1 MREPGEDAML
11 SGQAAL
17 LATVQA
23 ELAQWRAAHPQA
35 SFREL
40 EDAVEAQ
47 LHRVRAVLLTELA
60 AAEPPR
66 PPACP
71 TCGGPLRA
79 KGPHTRR
86 VVLPGEEA
94 VPLTRA
100 YYHCPACR
108 GGVSPPG

>member
-1 MREPGEDAML
+1 M
-11 SGQAAL
+11 

-23 ELAQWRAAHPQA
+23 ELARWRATHPQA

-40 EDAVEAQ
+40 EDAVEGQ
-47 LHRVRAVLLTELA
+47 LQRVRAALLAELA

-66 PPACP
+66 PAVCPA
-71 TCGGPLRA
+71 CGGPLRA
-79 KGPHTRR
+79 KGQHTRR

-94 VPLTRA
+94 VPLRRA

-108 GGVSPPG
+108 GGPPPG

>member
-1 MREPGEDAML
+1 MVATVR
-11 SGQAAL
+11 AAL
-17 LATVQA
+17 ARWR
-23 ELAQWRAAHPQA
+23 LAQPQA

-47 LHRVRAVLLTELA
+47 LHRVRAALLAEFG

-86 VVLPGEEA
+86 VVLPGAAA
-94 VPLTRA
+94 VSLTRA
-100 YYHCPACR
+100 YYHCPACH
-108 GGVSPPG
+108 GGVFPPG